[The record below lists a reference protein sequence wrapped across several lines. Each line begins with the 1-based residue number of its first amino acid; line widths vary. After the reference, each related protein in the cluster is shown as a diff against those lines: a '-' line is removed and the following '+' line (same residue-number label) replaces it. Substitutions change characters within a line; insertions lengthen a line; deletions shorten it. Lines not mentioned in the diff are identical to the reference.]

1 VIDVNLIRDRE
12 IALHG
17 LSRADDAYIIYYDET
32 NNIRRLHVRP
42 NGLNVS
48 EPKSFVIAGIAHRA
62 PVRDLKIQD
71 LRSAARIQT
80 SAKEIKLEHVGKGD
94 FLSVLKAQKLE
105 IFLRW
110 ILGQG
115 FCIHYS
121 VLDPL
126 YWSIVDIV
134 DSILTEYGND
144 NLLMANWQLKNALYT
159 ILREDPGGTVD
170 LFQRYS
176 YPDVG
181 RARRPSF
188 IAELRDLLDFRRHL
202 LEHFDFMMLKGVLQI
217 AQKLDSLPYLEDE
230 TPNVLIDG
238 FGDFFIQRICL
249 FKNSLHILDVEK
261 VVEDYI
267 EKHTFVDGDRELSI
281 HRFATSHD
289 EPGVQMSDV
298 IAGLLGKFF
307 SLIQGTSLEDLIEMR
322 ENLNAQQECNLALL
336 KHLLDRSL
344 EENRAFAHFILSL
357 EDQRDILKKAAAF
370 FAREAT

>member
-1 VIDVNLIRDRE
+1 MIDVNLIRDRE

-17 LSRADDAYIIYYDET
+17 LSKADDAYTIYYDET

-42 NGLNVS
+42 DGLNVR
-48 EPKSFVIAGIAHRA
+48 EPKSFVIAGIAHRG

-71 LRSAARIQT
+71 LRRALRIQT

-94 FLSVLKAQKLE
+94 FLTLLKAQKLE

-110 ILGQG
+110 ILDQG
-115 FCIHYS
+115 FHLHYS

-134 DSILTEYGND
+134 DSILTEHGD
-144 NLLMANWQLKNALYT
+144 VNLLMANWQLKNALYT
-159 ILREDPGGTVD
+159 ILRHDEAGTVD

-230 TPNVLIDG
+230 APNVLVDG
-238 FGDFFIQRICL
+238 FGDLFIQRICL
-249 FKNSLHILDVEK
+249 LKNSFHIFDVEK
-261 VVEDYI
+261 VVEEYI
-267 EKHTFVDGDRELSI
+267 DRQTFVDGDRVLSI

-307 SLIQGTSLEDLIEMR
+307 ALIQRTNSEDLGEMR
-322 ENLNAQQECNLALL
+322 ENLNAQQERNLALL
-336 KHLLDRSL
+336 KHLLNFSL
-344 EENRAFAHFILSL
+344 EENQAFAHFILSL
-357 EDQRDILKKAAAF
+357 EDQRRAAF
-370 FAREAT
+370 FLQD